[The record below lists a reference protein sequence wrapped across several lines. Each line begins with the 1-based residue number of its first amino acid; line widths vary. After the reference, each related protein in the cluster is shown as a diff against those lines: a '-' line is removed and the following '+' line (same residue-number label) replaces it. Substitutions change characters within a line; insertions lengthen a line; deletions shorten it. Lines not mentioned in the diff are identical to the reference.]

1 MSPRDVEGVGGGGER
16 IGSKGRS
23 HHRRGYRIRGARIV
37 KASCVGALYAR
48 SMNATGSSPALP
60 YRLACLCD
68 LRDERGRV
76 LLLRRAKSPNFGLCS
91 PIGGKL
97 DVELGESP
105 AQCAQREI
113 HEEAGIEVPIDR
125 LHLIGL
131 VSEQAFEGKGH
142 WLMFVYRVL
151 GPVVVTQTQIRE
163 GTLEWF
169 EPEQIDGLP
178 LPETDRLIIW
188 PLMRRHEAS
197 GPGGRPGF
205 FAVHIDCRTPE
216 LRWSVEQESGA
227 ACGGW

>member
-1 MSPRDVEGVGGGGER
+1 
-16 IGSKGRS
+16 
-23 HHRRGYRIRGARIV
+23 
-37 KASCVGALYAR
+37 
-48 SMNATGSSPALP
+48 MNVTGSSESLP
-60 YRLACLCD
+60 YRIACLCD
-68 LRDERGRV
+68 LRDQQGRI
-76 LLLRRAKSPNFGLCS
+76 LLLRRAKSPNLGLCS

-113 HEEAGIEVPIDR
+113 MEEAGIEVPIER

-151 GPVVVTQTQIRE
+151 GPVSVTRTHIRE

-169 EPEQIDGLP
+169 SPAELDTLP

-188 PLMRRHEAS
+188 PLMRKHDAS
-197 GPGGRPGF
+197 GPGGGPGF

-216 LRWSVEQESGA
+216 LGWSVEQETPTP
-227 ACGGW
+227 GGVRGF